1 MHFFGRSPSDYLG
14 EKSRWRQIVW
24 PIITQSTLTQSC
36 KHFLGRL
43 LWCDGWWWDDHQLV
57 DIPPPQMISF
67 CLDRFF
73 IAICENFSPT
83 QFSASVSKRFH
94 RIPISICWKNL
105 LKNLKSCFFIS
116 CESKRNYLRGEWNHE
131 KIITASWYCCLQWNF
146 MYIGN
151 TFLNDPHFWKF
162 NIIGN
167 FNFSIKNMWKDT
179 SKIAFKEIF

>member
-1 MHFFGRSPSDYLG
+1 MHFFGHSPWTPHHG

-67 CLDRFF
+67 WLDRFF

-94 RIPISICWKNL
+94 RIPNSISFPIV
-105 LKNLKSCFFIS
+105 LKNLKSCIS
-116 CESKRNYLRGEWNHE
+116 FRARET
-131 KIITASWYCCLQWNF
+131 TASWRLVRNEILHTTVILLLNHKANEPCKSLLSLAFESKKCVKRPSKYCF
-146 MYIGN
+146 
-151 TFLNDPHFWKF
+151 PR
-162 NIIGN
+162 NIL
-167 FNFSIKNMWKDT
+167 S
-179 SKIAFKEIF
+179 